1 MAKYKISELKEF
13 DPAEHL
19 HGEEAYSAY
28 LSEIL
33 KEGDP
38 ELFLSALG
46 DVAKA
51 RGMAQI
57 AEETGMNRESL
68 YKAFAKGKKP
78 QFETVMKVAGAL
90 GMELTVTPAPAA
102 AQGA

>member
-1 MAKYKISELKEF
+1 MGKYKISELEEF
-13 DPAEHL
+13 DPAKHL
-19 HGEEAYSAY
+19 HGEEAYSIY

-33 KEGDP
+33 KEGDT

-57 AEETGMNRESL
+57 AKDTGMSRESL
-68 YKAFAKGKKP
+68 YKAFGKGKKP
-78 QFETVMKVAGAL
+78 QFETVMKVSKAL
-90 GMELTVTPAPAA
+90 GMEINFSPV
-102 AQGA
+102 AQGAQSA